1 MGNTGA
7 NGDLKEQAHRH
18 RRAQRTAKTPSP
30 AFELLPLQPQQ
41 QRQRRRPGETRGWF
55 SSAGAVGLYRPV
67 LPRCLHLPTSHPPAQ
82 PPAPSEAPRAAG
94 CVPETQSFLLGARKA
109 IGTACG
115 WDAGLCAVPY
125 PERDLCPKLG
135 IFHGEQRLCA
145 KPSWQ
150 QKLVQGLPS
159 SSPSKLIWLTYI

>member
-18 RRAQRTAKTPSP
+18 RRAHRTAKTPSA

-41 QRQRRRPGETRGWF
+41 QRQRRRPGETRSCF
-55 SSAGAVGLYRPV
+55 SKHGSSRS
-67 LPRCLHLPTSHPPAQ
+67 LPSRAAPLPSPPHLPPPGTVPGTQ
-82 PPAPSEAPRAAG
+82 QAPWAAG

-115 WDAGLCAVPY
+115 WDAGLCAMPY
-125 PERDLCPKLG
+125 PEQDLCPKLG

-145 KPSWQ
+145 KPSRQ
-150 QKLVQGLPS
+150 QKLVRGLPS
-159 SSPSKLIWLTYI
+159 SSTSKLIWLTYI